1 MKMLSVL
8 TMAVAVG
15 ALATLAACTDGGKKK
30 SDTEGNVVPPQTAGA
45 MVTGT
50 NRTYGCEWSAPVDTK
65 ELQKQGDI
73 VAVCNKL
80 RPGKPYIVGYR
91 IVAPQN
97 SQIDFRKDQIAFR
110 ITAPGVDKD
119 VTAKFR
125 QVESRVFGVEDTV
138 QQWVIAPS
146 DGSLLTSIG
155 SLRCLDGASQPFD
168 CLLDLSVRVSI
179 VH

>member
-1 MKMLSVL
+1 MKMLSML

-30 SDTEGNVVPPQTAGA
+30 SESEGNIVPPEKAGA
-45 MVTGT
+45 IVTGT
-50 NRTYGCEWSAPVDTK
+50 NKTYGCEWSTPVDTK
-65 ELQKQGDI
+65 ELPNQGDI

-91 IVAPQN
+91 IVAPPN
-97 SQIDFRKDQIAFR
+97 SPIDFRKDQIAFR

-119 VTAKFR
+119 ITAKFK
-125 QVESRVFGVEDTV
+125 QVDSRVFGVEDTV
-138 QQWVIAPS
+138 QQLVIAPS
-146 DGSLLTSIG
+146 DGSLPTSIG

-168 CLLDLSVRVSI
+168 CQLDVSVKVSI

>member
-1 MKMLSVL
+1 MRVLSML
-8 TMAVAVG
+8 TTAVALG

-30 SDTEGNVVPPQTAGA
+30 SESEGNIVPPERAGA

-50 NRTYGCEWSAPVDTK
+50 NKTYGCEWSTPVDTK
-65 ELQKQGDI
+65 ELPNQGDI

-80 RPGKPYIVGYR
+80 RPGKPYIVAYR
-91 IVAPQN
+91 IVPVVKEQF
-97 SQIDFRKDQIAFR
+97 DFRKDQIAFR

-119 VTAKFR
+119 ITAKFK
-125 QVESRVFGVEDTV
+125 QIDSRVFGVEDTV
-138 QQWVIAPS
+138 QQWVIAPNN
-146 DGSLLTSIG
+146 GSLPTSIG

-168 CLLDLSVRVSI
+168 CKLDVSVRVSI